1 VAVKIHDTQSIEI
14 DVAPDRAF
22 ELIADARA
30 LPRWTAAFAEA
41 DEQRA
46 RLRTPMG
53 EVDIRLRVNAEPIT
67 GTVDWHMTFA
77 DGSEA
82 VAYSRVLP
90 LAPDRCV
97 YSFVLMPPPVPLE
110 ALEGA
115 LEEQSRTLASELVR
129 LKEVLEDR
137 DA

>member
-1 VAVKIHDTQSIEI
+1 VKIHDTQSIEI
-14 DVAPDRAF
+14 DVAPGRAF
-22 ELIADARA
+22 QLIADARA
-30 LPRWTAAFAEA
+30 LPRWTEAFAEA

-53 EVDIRLRVNAEPIT
+53 EVDIQLRVNAEPIT
-67 GTVDWHMTFA
+67 GTIDWYMTFA

-115 LEEQSRTLASELVR
+115 LEQQSRTLASELVR